1 MLETKARAR
10 MSVLK
15 TGTMVPSAPGGKAFW
30 RAAFWAATRWV
41 AAAVARRAS
50 ALASASRLHSGAF
63 NTIRLHTQEERREE
77 GLPHAAVFFF
87 LWARTRVAAEARQ
100 VPEVFHAVHL
110 RWVMVSWQTRLL
122 ESNKHEFEA
131 EGGRERPRARG
142 DRLCT
147 HRDGFDAVS

>member
-15 TGTMVPSAPGGKAFW
+15 IGTMVPSAPGAGAFW

-77 GLPHAAVFFF
+77 GLLHAAFFFF
-87 LWARTRVAAEARQ
+87 LWARTRVAAEARKGREDFQ
-100 VPEVFHAVHL
+100 DVQL
-110 RWVMVSWQTRLL
+110 RSVIVSWKL
-122 ESNKHEFEA
+122 H
-131 EGGRERPRARG
+131 
-142 DRLCT
+142 C
-147 HRDGFDAVS
+147 